1 MPNYWL
7 VKTEPST
14 YSFDDLKREGVATW
28 DGVKNPVAMKHL
40 RAMQAGDEVLVYHTG
55 NEKSVIG
62 VAQVVAAGG
71 PPPPPAARRAAPP
84 GAPPR
89 GQKKKK
95 VAGPGPG
102 PHR

>member
-1 MPNYWL
+1 MPGYWL

-55 NEKSVIG
+55 NEKSVIR
-62 VAQVVAAGG
+62 VAHVVAAGNNRASPRAEN
-71 PPPPPAARRAAPP
+71 PPPRTRPRRRRRGVRTAGH
-84 GAPPR
+84 GAER
-89 GQKKKK
+89 G
-95 VAGPGPG
+95 P
-102 PHR
+102 